1 MEHEIKNLPKLF
13 NEKVNESKYYVV
25 IIIDHF
31 VIATDFENLFF
42 LMNEIMRVDL

>member
-1 MEHEIKNLPKLF
+1 MKSRIYQNYLMEKSQ
-13 NEKVNESKYYVV
+13 ESKYYMV